1 MLKNRKSMMELSN
14 IKFTAD
20 EILEI
25 DSAYNFYR
33 NSDLELLAK
42 RYETDILNGKFS
54 IVSLIPTSPD
64 ISSFNDIQRVSVN
77 KFIREDKTN
86 NRLFHLEDL
95 KYPPSKVLNK
105 LYYNRASYKNQ
116 SIFYGGF
123 GKLQA
128 LFENSPN
135 LGDLYTVSTW
145 RQKKNTELCYVSIF
159 HDEKVKSS
167 STIFEKDWNHYVDQL
182 EKLDEETGKALEKLF
197 ALITFFFI
205 RPVDKSKKIE
215 YLFSSYIANKIFETN
230 HSPKIEAI
238 LYPSVPMEF
247 IAVNL
252 AIKPEAFDRKFDF
265 VKAEEFIVID
275 KTQGRR
281 QWGSHKIAEAV
292 NHKNGKLQWENDYIG
307 DSLLRFMKNYNVDL
321 NEK

>member
-1 MLKNRKSMMELSN
+1 MLELSN
-14 IKFTAD
+14 IKFSAN
-20 EILEI
+20 EISEI
-25 DSAYNFYR
+25 ELAYDFYR
-33 NSDLELLAK
+33 NADLELLAK
-42 RYETDILNGKFS
+42 RFETDILNDKFS

-64 ISSFNDIQRVSVN
+64 ISSFNDIQRVSINRFV
-77 KFIREDKTN
+77 RDDKTN
-86 NRLFHLEDL
+86 NRLYHLEDL
-95 KYPPSKVLNK
+95 KYPPKKVLDK

-123 GKLQA
+123 GYLQA

-145 RQKKNTELCYVSIF
+145 KQKENTELCYVSIF
-159 HDEKVKSS
+159 HDEKVMSS
-167 STIFEKDWNHYVDQL
+167 STIFENDWNHYIDQL
-182 EKLDEETGKALEKLF
+182 EKLDERTRKALEKLF

-215 YLFSSYIANKIFETN
+215 YLFSSYIANKIFETD

-247 IAVNL
+247 IATNL

-265 VKAEEFIVID
+265 IKAEEFIVTH
-275 KTQGRR
+275 KTPGQR
-281 QWGSHKIAEAV
+281 QWGSHKIARAV
-292 NHKNGKLQWENDYIG
+292 IHQDGVLKWEN
-307 DSLLRFMKNYNVDL
+307 
-321 NEK
+321 E

>member
-1 MLKNRKSMMELSN
+1 MMELSN
-14 IKFTAD
+14 IKFTDD
-20 EILEI
+20 EISEI
-25 DSAYNFYR
+25 EFAYNFYR
-33 NSDLELLAK
+33 NADLELLAK
-42 RYETDILNGKFS
+42 SYEADILTDKFS
-54 IVSLIPTSPD
+54 VVSIIPTSPD
-64 ISSFNDIQRVSVN
+64 IRSFKDIQRVSIN
-77 KFIREDKTN
+77 KFIKENKTN

-145 RQKKNTELCYVSIF
+145 GQKDNTKLCYVSIF
-159 HDEKVKSS
+159 HNEKVISS
-167 STIFEKDWNHYVDQL
+167 SAIFENDWNHYVDQL
-182 EKLDEETGKALEKLF
+182 ERQDERTRNALEKLF
-197 ALITFFFI
+197 SLITFFFI
-205 RPVDKSKKIE
+205 RPVDSSKKIE
-215 YLFSSYIANKIFETN
+215 YLFSSYIANKIFKTD

-238 LYPSVPMEF
+238 FYPSVPMEF
-247 IAVNL
+247 IAGNL

-265 VKAEEFIVID
+265 IKAEEFIVTY

-292 NHKNGKLQWENDYIG
+292 NHRNGKLQWENDYLS
-307 DSLLRFMKNYNVDL
+307 DSLLKFMKIHNVDI
-321 NEK
+321 NKN